1 MLPSTFIK
9 QLASLPRFKD
19 ANSGQVK
26 DTIEA
31 VVRRPKPKAAIK
43 KVLDMITDRTRKTNV
58 PSPRVSDIMSSAI
71 REPDTVAMVAMD
83 AKEGEAGDIGAVK
96 PVSRGMFWLN
106 KKICTNSLNSVSINF
121 TFQSNCK
128 RIANK
133 YL

>member
-26 DTIEA
+26 DTIET

-106 KKICTNSLNSVSINF
+106 EKICTNSLNSVSINF
-121 TFQSNCK
+121 ISNGLL
-128 RIANK
+128 